1 MLLSID
7 SRTSV
12 SRQCWYKH
20 NPQHLQNVDRGVFC
34 FEEATAYLVESSSPT
49 YDLCT
54 DVCTGNKR
62 NFTGAALTVV
72 KTSEL
77 ERVDGDVC
85 GFCICI
91 TRTLNIQM
99 FALTCITIFTIYRS
113 VGT

>member
-1 MLLSID
+1 MLVQTQPS
-7 SRTSV
+7 TSA
-12 SRQCWYKH
+12 
-20 NPQHLQNVDRGVFC
+20 VDRGVFC

-54 DVCTGNKR
+54 DVCTDNKR
-62 NFTGAALTVV
+62 NLTGAALTVV

-77 ERVDGDVC
+77 EGVDGDVR

-99 FALTCITIFTIYRS
+99 FALTCPHALLLSLSTGQSELENGYKS
-113 VGT
+113 H